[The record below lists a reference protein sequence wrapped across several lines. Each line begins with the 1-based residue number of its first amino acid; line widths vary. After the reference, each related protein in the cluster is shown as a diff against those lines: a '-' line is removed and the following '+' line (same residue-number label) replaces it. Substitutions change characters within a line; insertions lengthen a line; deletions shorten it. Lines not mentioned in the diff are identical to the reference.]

1 MGTEPE
7 TRGEPR
13 GTGGGRVV
21 LALSARER
29 RLFFRP
35 VDMGA
40 EALADARALPDAAL
54 TEEGW
59 EAVLAREAPEVLVT
73 GWSTPPL
80 PEAWLAADGC
90 PLRYVCHVTGSVRRL
105 VPRSFVERGGMVTNW
120 GEQVGPQVA
129 EHALLLALAA
139 LRNAAAWPGFIA
151 RPPESRWIEELGTR
165 TLFGRS
171 VALHGFGAVARE
183 LVKLLRPFG
192 VSLHGFSAG
201 VPEALFVAAGVTPC
215 RDPVEL
221 LGRGEVVF
229 ECEAL
234 TPATVG
240 SVTAEAIA
248 ALPPG
253 AVFVN
258 VGRGAV
264 VDEAALV
271 AASRLGRIRL
281 ALDVVAEEPLTPR
294 APVALL
300 HDAVLSPH
308 IAGPTVDRYPDCGA
322 RVVANIGRYLR
333 GRSPEAQLTLAGYDR
348 AT

>member
-1 MGTEPE
+1 MGNESEP
-7 TRGEPR
+7 RGEPR
-13 GTGGGRVV
+13 GAFAGRVV
-21 LALSARER
+21 LALTARER

-35 VDMGA
+35 ADACA
-40 EALADARALPDAAL
+40 EPLAEARALPEREL

-105 VPRSFVERGGMVTNW
+105 VPRSFLERGGKVSNW

-139 LRNAAAWPGFIA
+139 LRNVAAWRGFIA
-151 RPPESRWIEELGTR
+151 RPPEGRRIEELGTR

-215 RDPVEL
+215 RDPVDL
-221 LGRGEVVF
+221 FRRGEVVF

-234 TPATVG
+234 TPSTAG

-248 ALPPG
+248 ALPVG

-271 AASRLGRIRL
+271 AASRGGRIRL
-281 ALDVVAEEPLTPR
+281 ALDVVAEEPLTPD

-308 IAGPTVDRYPDCGA
+308 IAGPTVDRYPNCGS
-322 RVVANIGRYLR
+322 RVVANITRHLR
-333 GRSPEAQLTLAGYDR
+333 GQPPEAQLTLAEYDR